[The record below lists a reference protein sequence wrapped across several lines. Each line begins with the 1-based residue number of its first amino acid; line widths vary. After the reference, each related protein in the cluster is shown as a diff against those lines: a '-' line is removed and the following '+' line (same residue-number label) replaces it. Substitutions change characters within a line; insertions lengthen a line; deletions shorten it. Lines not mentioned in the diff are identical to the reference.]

1 MIRFEHPK
9 FLYLLFILPVL
20 VLIFYLY
27 MAWKRRSLLKF
38 GDFLIVSNLVP
49 NLSGVRNVIKFFL
62 FFTAVAMIIFGMA
75 NPQIGSKLEEV
86 KRKGVDL
93 VIALDV
99 SNSMMVQDIK
109 PNRLTRAKMAIS
121 RLIDRL
127 EGDRLGIIVFAGKAF
142 TQLPITHDHA
152 AAKMFLES
160 ISTNSVNVQ
169 GTAIG
174 AAISQSMASFQE
186 NNLKNKAIIIISD
199 GENHEDDPISA
210 AEIAVKNNIVIH
222 TIGMGSPEGA
232 PIPVFN
238 GSKIGGYK
246 KDRDGNTVISKLD
259 EQTLRRI
266 ASIGNGSYTRA
277 TNIDIGLDKI
287 FDGIKGMEKQE
298 YDSKVFSNYE
308 SRFQYFIAFA
318 VILLILEFFI
328 SDKKSKWLNKIKL
341 FEINKINKL
350 K

>member
-1 MIRFEHPK
+1 MYRS
-9 FLYLLFILPVL
+9 
-20 VLIFYLY
+20 
-27 MAWKRRSLLKF
+27 WKRRTLLKL
-38 GDFLIVSNLVP
+38 GDFLIVNNLIPGFSAIRNLV
-49 NLSGVRNVIKFFL
+49 KFSL
-62 FFTAVAMIIFGMA
+62 FILAVSLIIVGMA
-75 NPQIGSKLEEV
+75 NPQIGSKLEEI

-99 SNSMMVQDIK
+99 SNSMMVQDLK

-127 EGDRLGIIVFAGKAF
+127 ENDRLGIIVFAGKAF

-152 AAKMFLES
+152 AAKMFLQS

-174 AAISQSMASFQE
+174 AAINQSISSFE
-186 NNLKNKAIIIISD
+186 EGNIKNKAIIIISD
-199 GENHEDDPISA
+199 GENHEDDPMNA
-210 AEIAVKNNIVIH
+210 TEIAVKNNIVVH

-232 PIPVFN
+232 PIPVFD
-238 GSKIGGYK
+238 GTKMLGYK

-259 EQTLRRI
+259 EQMLRRI
-266 ASIGNGSYTRA
+266 ASVGNGSYTRA
-277 TNIDIGLDKI
+277 TSNDVGLDKI
-287 FDGIKGMEKQE
+287 FDGIKNMEKKE

-308 SRFQYFIAFA
+308 SRFQYFIALA
-318 VILLILEFFI
+318 VLILIIEFFI
-328 SDKKSKWLNKIKL
+328 LDKKSKWLNKIKL
-341 FEINKINKL
+341 FEIKKINKE